1 MTKPKIGLALGGG
14 GARGWSHIGV
24 IRELEALGIVPDYV
38 AGTSMGALV
47 GAAYVGGHLDALE
60 EWCLSIS
67 PRKFATMIDVN
78 LLSGGLVEAKQV
90 TKFFEKLDMPTLIED
105 QKIPYLAVATEMRTG
120 REVWMK
126 DGPIISAMRASMA
139 LPGVISPV
147 FRDERWLLDG
157 GLTNPL
163 PVSACR
169 AMGAD
174 IVIGVNPEAK
184 KYHVMWQPAEV
195 QKNESWEAVKSAL
208 SLPLR
213 TALNAFGAER
223 KTQETPP
230 NYFDVVSTS
239 IDIMVDNVRRS
250 RLIGDPPHVLLD
262 VVLDNF
268 TVLDMNRAAEAI
280 TEGRKTVEG
289 SVDIL
294 KEIVRA

>member
-47 GAAYVGGHLDALE
+47 GAAYVGGQLDALE
-60 EWCLSIS
+60 DWCLSIS
-67 PRKFATMIDVN
+67 PRKFASMIDVN

-105 QKIPYLAVATEMRTG
+105 QKTPYLAVATEMRTG

-126 DGPIISAMRASMA
+126 EGPMISAMRASMA

-157 GLTNPL
+157 SLTNPL

-184 KYHVMWQPAEV
+184 KYHVMWQPDETP
-195 QKNESWEAVKSAL
+195 KNESWEAVKSAL

-213 TALNAFGAER
+213 TAFNAFGAER
-223 KTQETPP
+223 KTRETPP

-250 RLIGDPPHVLLD
+250 RLIGDPPHVLLE

-280 TEGRKTVEG
+280 AEGRKTVSG
-289 SVDIL
+289 STDTL
-294 KEIVRA
+294 KEIIHA